1 MLHILLLL
9 VKGGDELVT
18 LSTADNIITVTG
30 NRYNK
35 TGSTNIIITASK
47 LGYQD
52 NIITIPLQVLES
64 IYKFT
69 CLNCGWSLGVFD
81 IKDINGKDWP
91 AQTTKYNN
99 INNYGVVDYLCENC
113 GQLLH
118 TRNEPSNTLRIVT
131 KPYTIAYYSVGWS
144 YYMRYVYYT
153 NNFKENF

>member
-52 NIITIPLQVLES
+52 NIITIPLQVRES
-64 IYKFT
+64 LYKFT
-69 CLNCGWSLGVFD
+69 CLNCGWSSNAYDSYTTATNPAKTFTNPGIVLYRTTGYNPTRAWMN
-81 IKDINGKDWP
+81 NGCEKCRTVWFELYATGNSP
-91 AQTTKYNN
+91 VISYNRN
-99 INNYGVVDYLCENC
+99 KNMHIVNY
-113 GQLLH
+113 
-118 TRNEPSNTLRIVT
+118 
-131 KPYTIAYYSVGWS
+131 
-144 YYMRYVYYT
+144 
-153 NNFKENF
+153 